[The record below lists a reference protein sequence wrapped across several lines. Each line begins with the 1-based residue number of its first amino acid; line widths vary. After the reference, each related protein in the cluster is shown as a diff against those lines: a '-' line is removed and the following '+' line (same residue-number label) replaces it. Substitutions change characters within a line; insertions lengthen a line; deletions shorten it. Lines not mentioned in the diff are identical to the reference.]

1 MRSFGSP
8 GEWNSLEPARDS
20 FPLLAELAEAH
31 LLVTLQ
37 RPGAQWVRTQGTAML
52 PIFVINLDRR
62 PDRMRSIVVNL
73 DQLGLKAHRIP
84 AVDSRTVTDE
94 ELNERVSLNGSSRSI
109 ELDRG
114 AGACVFSHLQAL
126 DKFLSGSDA
135 LAALMLEDD
144 AELAADVPAL
154 LESTGWWPAGAKI
167 IRLENLHRH
176 SRGLWRP
183 SGKTPNGRDLRRL
196 ERWC

>member
-8 GEWNSLEPARDS
+8 DEWNSLEPARGS
-20 FPLLAELAEAH
+20 FLRVGDLTEAN
-31 LLVTLQ
+31 LLVTVQ
-37 RPGAQWVRTQGTAML
+37 RPGAQWAGTQGTDML

-62 PDRMRSIVVNL
+62 PDRMRSIVANL
-73 DQLGLKAHRIP
+73 DQLGLKDYRIP
-84 AVDSRTVTDE
+84 TGDASIVTDE

-176 SRGLWRP
+176 PRALWRP